1 MFMKVSDIRQF
12 STEELDAKEAEL
24 RQECFN
30 LRCQKQTQQIENTAA
45 LAKVR
50 RDIARVKTV
59 LAEKQRAGA

>member
-1 MFMKVSDIRQF
+1 MKVNEIRQF
-12 STEELDAKEAEL
+12 STEELNAKETEL

-30 LRCQKQTQQIENTAA
+30 LRCQRQTQQLENTAA